1 MTMATENQKNNVV
14 YSPSNKIIT
23 ATTSV
28 YTCKGPN
35 AIELEK
41 KKNYRSG
48 KRIRWDSISDTNLDS
63 PVRRRVSSIK

>member
-1 MTMATENQKNNVV
+1 MQARRTWPGGQQHTKHMGGPALVLMMATESQYNNVV
-14 YSPSNKIIT
+14 YSPSNIIIT

-41 KKNYRSG
+41 EE
-48 KRIRWDSISDTNLDS
+48 L
-63 PVRRRVSSIK
+63 